1 VGVHR
6 EANVRTIPDSNAPSR
21 PRWGPQLVTKMP
33 PYLTLT
39 EAAEMFRADP
49 RTVRRHARDLGGWK
63 LGGSWRFPN
72 PLVFGPHVGRQTEEG
87 LSLSPNARALAL
99 TR

>member
-1 VGVHR
+1 M
-6 EANVRTIPDSNAPSR
+6 NPF
-21 PRWGPQLVTKMP
+21 
-33 PYLTLT
+33 LTLT

-72 PLVFGPHVGRQTEEG
+72 PLVFGPYVGGGQTVEG
-87 LSLSPNARALAL
+87 FSLSPNARALAL